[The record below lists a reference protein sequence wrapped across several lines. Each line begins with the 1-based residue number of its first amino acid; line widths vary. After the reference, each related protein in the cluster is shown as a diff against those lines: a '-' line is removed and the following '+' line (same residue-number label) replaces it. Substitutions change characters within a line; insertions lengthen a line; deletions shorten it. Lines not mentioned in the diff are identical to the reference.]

1 MPHHIL
7 THSNGQEFCVTDYE
21 QENQWLRTTWKGFVT
36 AQDGEAGALE
46 IISQLRITHSGYL
59 LNDNSRIEGPWFDSV
74 EWLERVWA
82 PQARRLG
89 LRAVA
94 HVMQPDPNAELAV
107 AADHNPFEGLFE
119 LQLFTTTAEAE
130 AWLRECQQRDQQEL
144 DGPAEQTEKAA

>member
-1 MPHHIL
+1 MPRHVL
-7 THSNGQEFCVTDYE
+7 THSNGQEFCVTDYDE
-21 QENQWLRTTWKGFVT
+21 ANQWMRTTWKGFVT

-46 IISQLRITHSGYL
+46 MLSLLRVTHAPYL

-82 PQARRLG
+82 PQAERLG

-107 AADHNPFEGLFE
+107 ATDHNPFAGKFE
-119 LQLFTTTAEAE
+119 LQLFTSVAEAE
-130 AWLRECQQRDQQEL
+130 MWLREQQAKHGE
-144 DGPAEQTEKAA
+144 GVVING

>member
-1 MPHHIL
+1 MPRHVL
-7 THSNGQEFCVTDYE
+7 THSNGQEFCATDFDTA
-21 QENQWLRTTWKGFVT
+21 NKWMRTTWKGFVT

-46 IISQLRITHSGYL
+46 MLSLLRIAHAPYL

-82 PQARRLG
+82 PQAERLG

-107 AADHNPFEGLFE
+107 ANGSHNPFAGKFD
-119 LQLFTTTAEAE
+119 LQLFTSVAEAE
-130 AWLRECQQRDQQEL
+130 SWLREQQAK
-144 DGPAEQTEKAA
+144 DGEAVADGE